1 MGELFL
7 KILHEI
13 EGSIESDSQVS
24 LQGLIRWNVVPSQI
38 GEVIDIAD
46 FFRYHNF
53 GKQAGRRPHIE
64 KHPLSLFGTPE
75 PFLKGQ
81 WPRSKIT
88 SLAPTLRLDPLWCYT
103 SGLYLAEGTTD
114 KAVLFCMFRQGFQDG
129 DNVGLGFTSSE
140 NTSLDLILRALQ
152 RLFPSGQCLD
162 AWKVKVGSQ
171 YFPELVVTGLKNGVP
186 MLRGGSS
193 GDGKLRTME
202 ISIAIKDWALE
213 VAPSMQPF
221 AEKYSHVEPTG
232 AGVPRIDFWASSAL
246 CRWYFPLVI
255 YTTFGEN
262 VVEPDKEFC

>member
-1 MGELFL
+1 
-7 KILHEI
+7 
-13 EGSIESDSQVS
+13 
-24 LQGLIRWNVVPSQI
+24 
-38 GEVIDIAD
+38 
-46 FFRYHNF
+46 
-53 GKQAGRRPHIE
+53 
-64 KHPLSLFGTPE
+64 
-75 PFLKGQ
+75 
-81 WPRSKIT
+81 
-88 SLAPTLRLDPLWCYT
+88 
-103 SGLYLAEGTTD
+103 
-114 KAVLFCMFRQGFQDG
+114 
-129 DNVGLGFTSSE
+129 
-140 NTSLDLILRALQ
+140 
-152 RLFPSGQCLD
+152 
-162 AWKVKVGSQ
+162 
-171 YFPELVVTGLKNGVP
+171 